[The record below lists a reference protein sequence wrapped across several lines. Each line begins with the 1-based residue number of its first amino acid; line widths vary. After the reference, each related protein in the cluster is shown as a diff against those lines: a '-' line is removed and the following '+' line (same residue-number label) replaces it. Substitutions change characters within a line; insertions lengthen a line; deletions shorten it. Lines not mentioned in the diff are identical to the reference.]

1 MSVEFKKVKKNK
13 KVKKVKKVKPVVEE
27 SAPAVVEESAPAVV
41 EESAP
46 AVVEESAPAV
56 VEESA
61 PAVVEESAPA
71 VVEESN
77 EISESHLV
85 AFDSICSEVLMLQD
99 QLKNLN
105 KKLRDLQKN
114 TKKTMKELSK
124 KINKKKNKSV
134 SNKERQPSGFAKP
147 SLLSDKLCTFLNI
160 NNDKMLAR
168 TEVTKKITNY
178 IKENNL
184 QKPENKKI
192 ILCDEKLG
200 DLLNAGDEEVTYF
213 NLQKWM
219 KVHYKK
225 SKKEAIEEK

>member
-1 MSVEFKKVKKNK
+1 M
-13 KVKKVKKVKPVVEE
+13 
-27 SAPAVVEESAPAVV
+27 APAVVEELAPAVK
-41 EESAP
+41 
-46 AVVEESAPAV
+46 
-56 VEESA
+56 
-61 PAVVEESAPA
+61 
-71 VVEESN
+71 ESN

-124 KINKKKNKSV
+124 KITKKKNKSL

-225 SKKEAIEEK
+225 SNKEAIEEK